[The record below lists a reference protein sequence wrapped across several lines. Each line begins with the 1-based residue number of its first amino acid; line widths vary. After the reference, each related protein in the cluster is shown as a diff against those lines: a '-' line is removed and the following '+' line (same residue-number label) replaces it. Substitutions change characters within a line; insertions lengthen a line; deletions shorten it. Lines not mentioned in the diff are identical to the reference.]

1 MPLTQTYNTMNKSI
15 ILSLVIALFSSCAP
29 VQHNSQELNNKIA
42 YLLNEGYQPKAAEH
56 IAKVELKLIPEDS
69 EYIALMED

>member
-1 MPLTQTYNTMNKSI
+1 MKNLI
-15 ILSLVIALFSSCAP
+15 ILILAITLFSSCAP

-56 IAKVELKLIPEDS
+56 IAKVELKLIPEDA
-69 EYIALMED
+69 EYTALMED